1 MNVLT
6 IKDFSSTSSNSN
18 NLLERQTRAKISTW
32 DSILMMKLVYQLVIA
47 VSSSVMGESFTLL
60 TQNTS

>member
-18 NLLERQTRAKISTW
+18 NLLERKTRAKISTW
-32 DSILMMKLVYQLVIA
+32 ESILMMKLVYQLVIA
-47 VSSSVMGESFTLL
+47 VSSSVTGESFTLL

>member
-18 NLLERQTRAKISTW
+18 NLLERKTRAKISTW
-32 DSILMMKLVYQLVIA
+32 ESILMMKLVYQLVID

>member
-18 NLLERQTRAKISTW
+18 NLLERKTRAKISTW
-32 DSILMMKLVYQLVIA
+32 ERILMMKLVYQLVIA
-47 VSSSVMGESFTLL
+47 VSSSVTGESFTLL

>member
-18 NLLERQTRAKISTW
+18 NLLERKTRAKISTW
-32 DSILMMKLVYQLVIA
+32 ESILMMKLVYQLVIA

>member
-32 DSILMMKLVYQLVIA
+32 ESILMMKLVYQLVIA